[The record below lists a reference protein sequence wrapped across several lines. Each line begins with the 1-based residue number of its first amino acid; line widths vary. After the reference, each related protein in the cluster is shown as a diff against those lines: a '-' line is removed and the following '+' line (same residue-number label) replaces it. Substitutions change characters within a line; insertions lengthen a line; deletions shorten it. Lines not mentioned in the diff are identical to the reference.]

1 MTGGGAQDR
10 TDARRRRERRGRRSE
25 WIAAALLMAKGYRI
39 VERRL
44 KTRTGEIDLVALRR
58 RRLAF
63 VEVKARAT
71 LALCEA
77 SVSPEQR
84 RRVRQAADRWLAR
97 HPDLQEHD
105 IAFDLVFVVP
115 RSWPRHIENGL

>member
-1 MTGGGAQDR
+1 MSGSGGQGG
-10 TDARRRRERRGRRSE
+10 THARRQRERRGRRSE

-39 VERRL
+39 IERRL
-44 KTRTGEIDLVALRR
+44 KTRTGEVDLVALRR

-71 LALCEA
+71 FALCEA
-77 SVSPEQR
+77 SITPEQR

-97 HPDLQEHD
+97 RPDLQEHD

>member
-1 MTGGGAQDR
+1 MTGGDAQDR
-10 TDARRRRERRGRRSE
+10 TDARRERERRGRRSE
-25 WIAAALLMAKGYRI
+25 WIAAAFLMAKGYRI

-44 KTRTGEIDLVALRR
+44 KTRTGEIDLVAVRR

-63 VEVKARAT
+63 VEVKARASFG
-71 LALCEA
+71 LCEA
-77 SVSPEQR
+77 SITPEQR

-97 HPDLQEHD
+97 HAGLQEHD